1 MPISHAELEEA
12 SKRYKPYKPHFDYLE
27 EMANSGAFGNNS
39 TPTPT
44 DAQCKA
50 GNYKKGRFSLHG
62 IPIAIEQPRNTYRT
76 GIDEKTGKRWTS
88 RLAAHYGYL
97 SGTKGA
103 DGDGVDCFVGVFP
116 DAEYVYAVNQHI
128 NGRFDEHKILIA
140 FYDQESAVNAY
151 MGSYERGWNGLG
163 SIVRMTVPQ
172 LKWWLK
178 NGDKSRPINKTDL
191 PHEGLEAMT
200 QRVYWNNDAMPLNGR
215 TLDHVLYE
223 IRRSD
228 SSEKLIMDPVTI
240 QEIIEDSEGV
250 LAFDALVTPYA
261 KLERKMEILQGI
273 MERTGKDL
281 KPVSM
286 QISEPFKRNNVANV
300 AVVYELSDGQTIT
313 IYLHNPDVTP
323 KKMAATDEVISWK
336 WMLNKKDITIVVA
349 PERGQDLNVREVA
362 RRIMKLAEKNSAG
375 FARANARRA
384 ECMQNIQSLKDE
396 IASLEAELKKAENE
410 RDALKI
416 EVEDRDRSLE
426 DMHIAVREALSKRG
440 WNGFEDGSAMTM
452 GNYRVSGSSSDLFT
466 VEFLDEDSGVWGD
479 FGRVKTDLGKTA
491 EQIAEE
497 IERVV
502 FGKGNTLQKQYEAD
516 LNSAQEKWRGIG
528 RAHRYLLLLEADAI
542 PGGIDDD
549 SFLDYQ
555 PKILTNMVELFKN
568 DWTPDWNSAV
578 KYFRKNDTM
587 ANRGELLFES
597 INNAGGYKGYKIT
610 EVEHKYINGWKAVND
625 AGHEINHATR
635 LDKLL
640 DLIDESGNSG
650 AGSLNPT
657 SPEGYA
663 TIMADES
670 LQIQYQDVLDSF
682 FQERI
687 VAVRNALRYVDW
699 DGENGATSLS
709 KTLGGVVYQASFSYK
724 QVGAGANIVGFTV
737 SVNSNSREGG
747 IAQIATIVD
756 DLSRTPEQIAGEIDD
771 AVSVD
776 DGNSGNESEE
786 ITAAKA
792 FLQSVIDGAKDA
804 ANLMD
809 LLDEIDASAKALID
823 AGMGSEYDEL
833 IGKAAEKWAELDQQ
847 ANG

>member
-1 MPISHAELEEA
+1 MPISHAELEEYA
-12 SKRYKPYKPHFDYLE
+12 H
-27 EMANSGAFGNNS
+27 SGAFGHNS
-39 TPTPT
+39 TSTPT

-50 GNYKKGRFSLHG
+50 GNYKMGRFSLHG
-62 IPIAIEQPRNTYRT
+62 MPIAIEQPRNMYRT

-103 DGDGVDCFVGVFP
+103 DGDGVDCFVGVCP

-151 MGSYERGWNGLG
+151 MGSFERGWNGLG

-178 NGDKSRPINKTDL
+178 NGDKSRPINKNDL

-323 KKMAATDEVISWK
+323 QKMAATDEVISWK

-375 FARANARRA
+375 FARANAKRA
-384 ECMQNIQSLKDE
+384 ERMQNIQSLKDE
-396 IASLEAELKKAENE
+396 IVSLEAELKKAENE

-452 GNYRVSGSSSDLFT
+452 GNYRVSGSSNDQFT
-466 VEFLDEDSGVWGD
+466 VELLDKESSVWEDVGT
-479 FGRVKTDLGKTA
+479 VKTDLGKTA
-491 EQIAEE
+491 
-497 IERVV
+497 
-502 FGKGNTLQKQYEAD
+502 
-516 LNSAQEKWRGIG
+516 
-528 RAHRYLLLLEADAI
+528 
-542 PGGIDDD
+542 
-549 SFLDYQ
+549 
-555 PKILTNMVELFKN
+555 
-568 DWTPDWNSAV
+568 
-578 KYFRKNDTM
+578 
-587 ANRGELLFES
+587 
-597 INNAGGYKGYKIT
+597 
-610 EVEHKYINGWKAVND
+610 
-625 AGHEINHATR
+625 
-635 LDKLL
+635 
-640 DLIDESGNSG
+640 
-650 AGSLNPT
+650 
-657 SPEGYA
+657 
-663 TIMADES
+663 
-670 LQIQYQDVLDSF
+670 
-682 FQERI
+682 
-687 VAVRNALRYVDW
+687 
-699 DGENGATSLS
+699 
-709 KTLGGVVYQASFSYK
+709 
-724 QVGAGANIVGFTV
+724 
-737 SVNSNSREGG
+737 
-747 IAQIATIVD
+747 
-756 DLSRTPEQIAGEIDD
+756 
-771 AVSVD
+771 
-776 DGNSGNESEE
+776 
-786 ITAAKA
+786 
-792 FLQSVIDGAKDA
+792 
-804 ANLMD
+804 
-809 LLDEIDASAKALID
+809 
-823 AGMGSEYDEL
+823 
-833 IGKAAEKWAELDQQ
+833 
-847 ANG
+847 